1 MAEKTAIDATTNAD
15 EVTTEMQQLSLDV
28 EAEPADQN
36 DSQNGSQDVS
46 EPEAAGSATI
56 GADEAKDSESLPPES
71 KTQPVKG
78 RVFVGGIS
86 WRTTDRDLRVGLSG
100 GMEFCI
106 SGRLRCDLKFCICV
120 RVCVCV
126 CVCREWHKS
135 SVFRKI
141 RRSKIV
147 LHADLCELK

>member
-1 MAEKTAIDATTNAD
+1 MAEKTTIEATANAD

-28 EAEPADQN
+28 EAEPVDQN

-100 GMEFCI
+100 EFKFCI
-106 SGRLRCDLKFCICV
+106 SGRPRCDVKFCIS
-120 RVCVCV
+120 VCMSGMAQVQ
-126 CVCREWHKS
+126 RISENS
-135 SVFRKI
+135 
-141 RRSKIV
+141 
-147 LHADLCELK
+147 ALKDCLA